1 MKPVYF
7 FLGAN
12 SGEGFYSL
20 YDQMLNGQFDDL
32 LILKGGPGCGKSTFM
47 RRMGEAME
55 RAGERV
61 VYINCSG
68 DPESLDGAIFLDRN
82 TAVVDGTSPH
92 VLEPTYTVASER
104 YVDLTRFYDIDA
116 VKARRAEI
124 IALSDEYR
132 AHYRSAYQVLRALDE
147 VAGERR
153 TALHAQ
159 MDFSKLARRM
169 NAILAR
175 ELRGEGSG
183 SGRVDRFLPRQGL
196 RTAAISAASTRSRTL
211 CPRIYELNDSA
222 GLGAEALKA
231 ACDMASGQAL

>member
-55 RAGERV
+55 RVGERV

-68 DPESLDGAIFLDRN
+68 DPDSLDGAIFLDRN

-92 VLEPTYTVASER
+92 GTAPLGHHTKKVS
-104 YVDLTRFYDIDA
+104 IC
-116 VKARRAEI
+116 KALRRRK
-124 IALSDEYR
+124 Y
-132 AHYRSAYQVLRALDE
+132 Y
-147 VAGERR
+147 
-153 TALHAQ
+153 
-159 MDFSKLARRM
+159 
-169 NAILAR
+169 
-175 ELRGEGSG
+175 GS
-183 SGRVDRFLPRQGL
+183 
-196 RTAAISAASTRSRTL
+196 STRHGSNRTLLQDKLFKIRRNCSIKKSSFPKSEVSTGKSRTF
-211 CPRIYELNDSA
+211 PKW
-222 GLGAEALKA
+222 ALIFRQTSKIPYH
-231 ACDMASGQAL
+231 

>member
-20 YDQMLNGQFDDL
+20 YDQMLNGRYDDL

-68 DPESLDGAIFLDRN
+68 DPDSLDGAIFLDRN

-92 VLEPTYTVASER
+92 GTAPLGHPAKKVS
-104 YVDLTRFYDIDA
+104 IC
-116 VKARRAEI
+116 KALRRRK
-124 IALSDEYR
+124 Y
-132 AHYRSAYQVLRALDE
+132 Y
-147 VAGERR
+147 
-153 TALHAQ
+153 
-159 MDFSKLARRM
+159 
-169 NAILAR
+169 
-175 ELRGEGSG
+175 GS
-183 SGRVDRFLPRQGL
+183 
-196 RTAAISAASTRSRTL
+196 STRHGSNRTLLQDKLFKIRRNCSIKKSSFPKSEVSTGKSRTF
-211 CPRIYELNDSA
+211 PKW
-222 GLGAEALKA
+222 ALIFRQTRKIPYH
-231 ACDMASGQAL
+231 

>member
-1 MKPVYF
+1 MQPLHF

-20 YDQMLNGQFDDL
+20 YDQLLNGRFDDL

-47 RRMGEAME
+47 RRAGAAME
-55 RAGERV
+55 QVGERV

-68 DPESLDGAIFLDRN
+68 DPDSLDGAIFLDRN
-82 TAVVDGTSPH
+82 AAIVDGTSPH

-104 YVDLTRFYDIDA
+104 YVDLTRFYDVDA
-116 VKARRAEI
+116 AKARRAEI
-124 IALSDEYR
+124 VALSDEYR
-132 AHYRSAYQVLRALDE
+132 AHYRSAYHVLRALDE

-153 TALHAQ
+153 TVLHAQ
-159 MDFSKLARRM
+159 MDFSKLARRV

-183 SGRVDRFLPRQGL
+183 SGRVDRAFLGGL
-196 RTAAISAASTRSRTL
+196 THCGDICRFDTVETL

-222 GLGAEALKA
+222 GLSAEMLKA
-231 ACDMASGQAL
+231 VCDVAS